1 MGFVHTN
8 RFAAGLRTGGPA
20 LRRHG
25 NGYNARMGLFEK
37 LGRMAGRAARKGKWI
52 YQSLAGDDKD
62 AARAEYAVGYDLA
75 QQTRSQLQMDEDA
88 ETGTPVKGVGRA
100 LAKWVNHA
108 ERRFSFQV
116 YVAPDVNAFALPG
129 GFIFL
134 SRPIVQMC
142 LGRQD
147 ELAFILGH
155 EMAHVVRGH
164 VLDRM
169 IWGTLVNAAS
179 NAVRVAGPVA
189 GVIRSAAATYVQR
202 SYSRDQELEADILGV
217 RLMRAA
223 GFEPE
228 GAVRLLE
235 HLREVV
241 PRHESAFSKYFGT
254 HPQFD
259 DRIDHLRRFLRRA
272 LPR

>member
-1 MGFVHTN
+1 MDFTPPE
-8 RFAAGLRTGGPA
+8 AS
-20 LRRHG
+20 
-25 NGYNARMGLFEK
+25 GYNAVMGFFEK
-37 LGRMAGRAARKGKWI
+37 LGRAAGRFARKGKWI

-62 AARAEYAVGYDLA
+62 AVRAEYAVGCDLA
-75 QQTRSQLQMDEDA
+75 EQTRRQFQMGEDPQTV
-88 ETGTPVKGVGRA
+88 ELVRGVGQT
-100 LAKWVNHA
+100 LAAWVNHPD
-108 ERRFSFQV
+108 RRFSFEV

-129 GFIFL
+129 GFVFL
-134 SRPIVQMC
+134 TRAIVQMC
-142 LGRQD
+142 LGRRD

-155 EMAHVVRGH
+155 EMAHVIRGH

-179 NAVRVAGPVA
+179 NAVRVAGPMA
-189 GVIRSAAATYVQR
+189 GVIRSAAVTYVQR
-202 SYSRDQELEADILGV
+202 SYSRDQELEADLLGL

-223 GFEPE
+223 GFDGE
-228 GAVRLLE
+228 ASIRLLE

-241 PRHESAFSKYFGT
+241 PKHESAFSKYFGT

-259 DRIDHLRRFLRRA
+259 DRIEHLRRFLRRE

>member
-1 MGFVHTN
+1 MSTFRDAQSQAHPTKTN
-8 RFAAGLRTGGPA
+8 TL
-20 LRRHG
+20 
-25 NGYNARMGLFEK
+25 M
-37 LGRMAGRAARKGKWI
+37 LGVICVLILIVSIQIWLLTASMNE
-52 YQSLAGDDKD
+52 SLAGDDKD

-88 ETGTPVKGVGRA
+88 ETSTPVKGVGRA

-228 GAVRLLE
+228 GAVQI
-235 HLREVV
+235 
-241 PRHESAFSKYFGT
+241 G
-254 HPQFD
+254 
-259 DRIDHLRRFLRRA
+259 RA
-272 LPR
+272 HV